1 MWVAEFKV
9 WHKNSHLL
17 EECGDLDASSASW
30 YLNAFSKGGRQQVMR
45 AIYFFGPQK
54 DEFKKRV
61 RRKKVV
67 TIVAEEND
75 QWIYFHPA
83 NISFHCTVLDKSV
96 FFLKPAI
103 AHRGFYSWTVGSWNK
118 ANLLKLYK
126 KIKKLKGYATI
137 EMLSVKKA
145 DVNLFM
151 PAILSRLTDLE
162 RQAFATAAE
171 NGYYDFPRGASMSE
185 IAKRTGL
192 NRTTLQYRLRQ
203 AEKKILPAVATQ
215 MP

>member
-1 MWVAEFKV
+1 MWVAEFKA
-9 WHKNSHLL
+9 WHKNSDLL
-17 EECGDLDASSASW
+17 EETVDLDASAAVW
-30 YLNAFSKGGRQQVMR
+30 YLNAFTKGRKQYIMR

-54 DEFKKRV
+54 EELRKRV
-61 RRKKVV
+61 ERKKV
-67 TIVAEEND
+67 IKLVAQEGD
-75 QWIYFHPA
+75 QLIYYYPA
-83 NISFHCTVLDKSV
+83 TSFHATVLDKSV
-96 FFLKPAI
+96 FFLKPAV
-103 AHRGFYSWTVGSWNK
+103 ARRGFYSWTVGSWNK

-151 PAILSRLTDLE
+151 PAILSRLTDFE